1 MSHLTSIL
9 FVLAITLIILGSP
22 SGADVN
28 KTYYNGYSFDPELVP
43 SGMIPYQG
51 GWSHGSLFSA
61 PNWLLAQLDQNLMST
76 VLDRGVTPTPTP
88 VIGSDAYDIHISEG
102 FAALEGGNYR
112 AAYTAFQAATVLKPD
127 SSDAWYGLGIALE
140 SQKRFLSALD
150 AYTKAISYAQGA
162 SSNWASYA
170 GKGRVLFY
178 LNRFTEAKAAL
189 ETAIEQYE
197 KAGVSHPDEREE
209 ISRLLEELNQR
220 NIVQNPVTMS
230 AYIPPVVSGV

>member
-43 SGMIPYQG
+43 SGMIPYEP

-61 PNWLLAQLDQNLMST
+61 PNWLLAQIDQNLTST

-88 VIGSDAYDIHISEG
+88 VIASDAYETYMSEG

-112 AAYTAFQAATVLKPD
+112 AAYTAFQAATELKPD

-162 SSNWASYA
+162 SSKWASYA
-170 GKGRVLFY
+170 GKGRVLY
-178 LNRFTEAKAAL
+178 SLNRYAEAKSAL

-220 NIVQNPVTMS
+220 NIVQNPVPMS